1 MSLTLRTISIALLAG
16 LLPYSASAQS
26 NNPATPTT
34 VYTPGAAA
42 VVSGL
47 TGLVT
52 GTKSELDNYRAAS
65 RAVALRGALMQ
76 ALMRLDNLDQQKE
89 IGIAA
94 TNVDILCA
102 TRAAYA
108 THAAEAAYIAS
119 ITGTLD
125 KFATP
130 PKIASIADAFQSIF
144 QNYTIDA
151 SNAKVSPTA
160 ASDVTKK
167 CESDISGWVV
177 AYYGADV
184 VKPPQGVASLTFGI
198 DPVTTL
204 NTFADLFQTLVT
216 IITPI
221 VTVPATALD
230 AKRRSD
236 AINGFLKKYRDDLLK
251 AASDIASFGDK
262 TGATTRLQAVGA
274 FAESMAAV
282 RSVSIDLS
290 KLDACKAAYKAAPGS
305 LVVERKDAA
314 GNVISRLPTDDFAVC
329 YAQSWSQIKSAAEA
343 AVAAAAQYD
352 ALADTSS
359 DQLAKAVQIIQTNIS
374 KIDQPGTPDI
384 GQLVSAATQLITYGQ
399 AVTQALSAANIA
411 KVKTDVQALMKQFG
425 G

>member
-1 MSLTLRTISIALLAG
+1 MSSALRTIFIAFLIG
-16 LLPYSASAQS
+16 FLPYDAVAQS

-34 VYTPGAAA
+34 VFTPGAAA

-52 GTKSELDNYRAAS
+52 GTKTGLDGYRAAS
-65 RAVALRGALMQ
+65 RALALRGALMR

-89 IGIAA
+89 IRIAA

-108 THAAEAAYIAS
+108 THAAEAAYITS

-160 ASDVTKK
+160 SSDITAK
-167 CESDISGWVV
+167 CESDIAGWVM

-184 VKPPQGVASLTFGI
+184 VKPLQGAGGLSFGI

-204 NTFADLFQTLVT
+204 NTFADLFQTLIT

-221 VTVPATALD
+221 VTVPATALE

-251 AASDIASFGDK
+251 AASDIAGFGDK
-262 TGATTRLQAVGA
+262 TGTATRLQAVGA

-282 RSVSIDLS
+282 RSVTIDVS
-290 KLDACKAAYKAAPGS
+290 KFDACKTAYKTVPGS
-305 LVVERKDAA
+305 LVLERKDAA
-314 GNVISRLPTDDFAVC
+314 GNVVSRLPTDDFAVC
-329 YAQSWSQIKSAAEA
+329 YAQSWSQLKSAAEA

-352 ALADTSS
+352 SISDNAS
-359 DQLAKAVQIIQTNIS
+359 DQLAKAVQIIQKNIA
-374 KIDQPGTPDI
+374 KIDQSGTPDI
-384 GQLVSAATQLITYGQ
+384 SQLVSAATQLITYGQ
-399 AVTQALSAANIA
+399 AVTQALSAANIT
-411 KVKTDVQALMKQFG
+411 KVKTDVQNIMKQFG